1 MATREELIISEIKS
15 NPGIRYREL
24 MKQIGVTNGVM
35 SYYLQK
41 LEQSESVWVER
52 TPRVTRFYSSDL
64 SEDEAKLVKR
74 LRQAT
79 PKKILIALVE
89 NEQLTFQEL
98 VAKISKSPSTTSF
111 YLSQL
116 VEENIINTSKA
127 NFVKVYFNVERKRI
141 ANLIEEYHPDI
152 IEQASDNL
160 SDIMSS
166 L

>member
-1 MATREELIISEIKS
+1 MVTREEMIFSEIKT
-15 NPGIRYREL
+15 NPGIRFREL
-24 MKQIGVTNGVM
+24 MKHFGITNGVM
-35 SYYLQK
+35 SYYLRK
-41 LEQSESVWVER
+41 LEKNESVWVER
-52 TPRVTRFYSSDL
+52 TPRVARFYASDL

-74 LRQAT
+74 LRQET
-79 PKKILIALVE
+79 PKKILVALVE

-98 VAKISKSPSTTSF
+98 VAKICKSPSTTSF

-116 VEENIINTSKA
+116 VQENIINTSKSD
-127 NFVKVYFNVERKRI
+127 FVKVYFNIERKRV

-160 SDIMSS
+160 SDIISS

>member
-1 MATREELIISEIKS
+1 MASREELIISEIKT

-35 SYYLQK
+35 SYYLRK
-41 LEQSESVWVER
+41 LEQNESVWVER
-52 TPRVTRFYSSDL
+52 TPRVARFYSYDL

-74 LRQAT
+74 LRQET
-79 PKKILIALVE
+79 PKKILVELVQ
-89 NEQLTFQEL
+89 NDQLTFKEL
-98 VAKISKSPSTTSF
+98 VAEIGKSPATTSF

-116 VEENIINTSKA
+116 VQDDIVATSKSD
-127 NFVKVYFNVERKRI
+127 FVKVYSNVERKRI
-141 ANLIEEYHPDI
+141 ANIIEEYHPDI

>member
-1 MATREELIISEIKS
+1 MASREELIISEIKS
-15 NPGIRYREL
+15 NPGIRFREL
-24 MKQIGVTNGVM
+24 MKKVGITNGVM
-35 SYYLQK
+35 SHYLRK
-41 LEQSESVWVER
+41 LEENESVWIER

-74 LRQAT
+74 LRQET
-79 PKKILIALVE
+79 PKKILVALVQ
-89 NEQLTFQEL
+89 NDQLTFKEIVL
-98 VAKISKSPSTTSF
+98 KIAKSPSTTSF

-116 VEENIINTSKA
+116 VQENIINTSKSD
-127 NFVKVYFNVERKRI
+127 FVKVYFNVERKRI

-160 SDIMSS
+160 SDIISS

>member
-1 MATREELIISEIKS
+1 MVSREELIISEIKS

-35 SYYLQK
+35 SYYLRK
-41 LEQSESVWVER
+41 LEQSESVWIAR

-64 SEDEAKLVKR
+64 SEDEANLVKR
-74 LRQAT
+74 LRQET
-79 PKKILIALVE
+79 PKKILVALVE

-98 VAKISKSPSTTSF
+98 VAKICKSHSTTSF

-116 VEENIINTSKA
+116 VQENIINTSKSD
-127 NFVKVYFNVERKRI
+127 FIKVYFNVERKRI

-160 SDIMSS
+160 SDIISS

>member
-1 MATREELIISEIKS
+1 MATREEMIFSGIKS

-24 MKQIGVTNGVM
+24 MKKVGITNGVM
-35 SYYLQK
+35 SYYLRK
-41 LEQSESVWVER
+41 LEQNESVWAER
-52 TPRVTRFYSSDL
+52 TTRVTRFYSSDL

-74 LRQAT
+74 LRQET
-79 PKKILIALVE
+79 PKKILVALVQ
-89 NEQLTFQEL
+89 NDQLTFKEL
-98 VAKISKSPSTTSF
+98 TAKICKSPATTSF

-116 VEENIINTSKA
+116 VKDNIVATSKSD
-127 NFVKVYFNVERKRI
+127 FVKVYFNVERKRI

-160 SDIMSS
+160 SDIISS

>member
-1 MATREELIISEIKS
+1 MATREEMVFSEIKN
-15 NPGIRYREL
+15 NPGIRFREL
-24 MKQIGVTNGVM
+24 MKKVGITNGVM
-35 SYYLQK
+35 SHYLRK
-41 LEQSESVWVER
+41 LEQSESVWIER

-74 LRQAT
+74 LRQET
-79 PKKILIALVE
+79 PKKILVALVE
-89 NEQLTFQEL
+89 NDQLTFKEL
-98 VAKISKSPSTTSF
+98 VLKIAKSPSTTSF

-116 VEENIINTSKA
+116 IEDHIIGTTKSELI
-127 NFVKVYFNVERKRI
+127 KVYFNVERKRI

-160 SDIMSS
+160 SDIISS

>member
-1 MATREELIISEIKS
+1 MVSREEMIFSEIKK
-15 NPGIRYREL
+15 NPGIRFREL
-24 MKQIGVTNGVM
+24 MKQFGITNGVM

-41 LEQSESVWVER
+41 LEQSESVWAER
-52 TPRVTRFYSSDL
+52 TPRVARFYTSDL
-64 SEDEAKLVKR
+64 SADEAKLVKR
-74 LRQAT
+74 LRQET
-79 PKKILIALVE
+79 PKKILVALVE

-98 VAKISKSPSTTSF
+98 VAKICKSPSTTSF

-116 VEENIINTSKA
+116 VKDNIVATSKSD
-127 NFVKVYFNVERKRI
+127 FVKVYFNVERKRI

-160 SDIMSS
+160 SDIISS

>member
-1 MATREELIISEIKS
+1 MIPREELIISEIKK
-15 NPGIRYREL
+15 NPGIRFREL
-24 MKQIGVTNGVM
+24 MKHLGITNGVM
-35 SYYLQK
+35 SYYLRK
-41 LEQSESVWVER
+41 LEQKESVWIER

-64 SEDEAKLVKR
+64 SEEEAKLVKR
-74 LRQAT
+74 LRQET
-79 PKKILIALVE
+79 PKKILVALVE

-116 VEENIINTSKA
+116 VEENIINTSKSE
-127 NFVKVYFNVERKRI
+127 FVIVYFNVEWKRV
-141 ANLIEEYHPDI
+141 ANIIEEYHPDI

-160 SDIMSS
+160 SDIISS